1 MDSSRR
7 RQRTIKRYE
16 PGLHAW
22 SYRIVL
28 ASVAVLVLSV
38 VFWSTA
44 ASALDEPRTF
54 SLLEFDATE
63 APLGEFTFDQ
73 APAPG
78 DQFTETNVLYRWAG
92 AKSKG
97 ARVGHDRV
105 LLTFVTGFGAKFTH
119 RATILA
125 TAQIYLPD
133 GTLMAMGYGNIPAA
147 GPHRFTVPIVG
158 GTGVYANARGYMTT
172 QGLGNGHTPRTK
184 LDFHVQP

>member
-1 MDSSRR
+1 MDISAGHRVTSR
-7 RQRTIKRYE
+7 RQRKSPYGR
-16 PGLHAW
+16 
-22 SYRIVL
+22 SYQVVL
-28 ASVAVLVLSV
+28 AVGAALVVSVTLWAS
-38 VFWSTA
+38 A
-44 ASALDEPRTF
+44 ASALGEPRTF
-54 SLLEFDATE
+54 SLLEVDATE
-63 APLGEFTFDQ
+63 APLGDFTFDQ

-97 ARVGHDRV
+97 ARVGRDRV

-125 TAQIYLPD
+125 TAQMYLPD
-133 GTLMAMGYGNIPAA
+133 GTLMAMGYGNIPAD
-147 GPHRFTVPIVG
+147 GPHKFTVPIVG

-184 LDFHVQP
+184 LDFHLQP